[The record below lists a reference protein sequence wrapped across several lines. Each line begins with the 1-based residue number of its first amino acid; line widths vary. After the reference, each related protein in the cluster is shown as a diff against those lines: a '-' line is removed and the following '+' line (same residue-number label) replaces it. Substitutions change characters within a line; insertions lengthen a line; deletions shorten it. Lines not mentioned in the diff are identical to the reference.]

1 MRAACG
7 IWRRAPG
14 VPWNQNTTRHL
25 LVVDALS
32 LGLAPTIIDELYA
45 TLRHINEGGT
55 ALLLVE
61 QNRAR
66 ALSLARSV
74 IVLQHGEVFYD
85 GPATELGD
93 AASHLLGIATS
104 TAHDRHE

>member
-1 MRAACG
+1 M
-7 IWRRAPG
+7 
-14 VPWNQNTTRHL
+14 
-25 LVVDALS
+25 
-32 LGLAPTIIDELYA
+32 
-45 TLRHINEGGT
+45 
-55 ALLLVE
+55 
-61 QNRAR
+61 AR